1 MLYPTANSG
10 GETLIMTRR
19 FAAAGAAAFMLSIA
33 AAPQAALAADASGS
47 GEAIIVTPTSF
58 FLVEDM
64 SFGTIVPGAASGT
77 VTIDEVSGARTSA
90 GGVVALAGAGAQR
103 ARFVAGGT
111 DGQTVDLSLGPLPTL
126 DDGNGNTMPVTSL
139 VLDGPS
145 TRVFGPSMAMDI
157 YVGGTLSVGANQVP
171 GLYSGTFTL
180 TVEYS

>member
-1 MLYPTANSG
+1 MSKLA
-10 GETLIMTRR
+10 R
-19 FAAAGAAAFMLSIA
+19 AAGAAALVLPVLMLPTA
-33 AAPQAALAADASGS
+33 AIAADASGA

-64 SFGTIVPGAASGT
+64 SFGTIVPGPSAGS
-77 VTIDEVSGARTSA
+77 VTIDEISGNRTSA
-90 GGVVALAGAGAQR
+90 GGIVAMAGNAAQR

-157 YVGGTLSVGANQVP
+157 YVGGTLGIGANQTP

-180 TVEYS
+180 TIEYS